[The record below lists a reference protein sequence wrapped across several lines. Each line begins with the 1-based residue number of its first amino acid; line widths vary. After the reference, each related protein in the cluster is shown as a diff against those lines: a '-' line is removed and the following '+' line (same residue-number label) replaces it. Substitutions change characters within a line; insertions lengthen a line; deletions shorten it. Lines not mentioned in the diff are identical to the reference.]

1 MIEGKENMLKT
12 RLTGEEADSLEGEV
26 TIGEAYKVLKGMK
39 ANKVPGID
47 GLTKEFYETF
57 WGMVGI
63 HLLGVF
69 KEIME
74 GKEMTES
81 MKTGVVS
88 ILFKKGNPQQ
98 LDNYRPLTM
107 LCVDYKILSRILA
120 NRLAGVM
127 MQIVEK
133 DQTWG

>member
-1 MIEGKENMLKT
+1 MKENLDLGKGELFIRSLKR
-12 RLTGEEADSLEGEV
+12 RLPEDERGKLGRELTVEEAYNV
-26 TIGEAYKVLKGMK
+26 IKAMK

-47 GLTKEFYETF
+47 GLTKEFYVAF
-57 WGMVGI
+57 WDMVGI

-74 GKEMTES
+74 GEEMSDS

-88 ILFKKGNPQQ
+88 ILFKKGNPNH

-107 LCVDYKILSRILA
+107 LCVDYKILSKILA
-120 NRLAGVM
+120 NRL
-127 MQIVEK
+127 
-133 DQTWG
+133 